1 MKHRSIPTLVRSNS
15 RRMGPKP
22 ALMWCA
28 GGTDVVWTWADIWSH
43 AHTLALVLLDR
54 GLDTHE
60 PVLLWA
66 DDLPE
71 SLFAE
76 VGIQAAGGYAV
87 RLPLL
92 TDPASVAGVADSVGA
107 RNLVSFG
114 VGTGTLDSI
123 AISAPCLAMHQL
135 PQAHPGLPGT
145 DYGLDPFSDDP
156 RLEERLSAQG
166 PDTPAIAILPPGQPD
181 LSRGCVLVQ
190 QNLLGIGEAVA
201 LELGAGEDDS
211 WLVPGPWLTAFPRT
225 AGAAAA
231 WLSGGMLIMT
241 DDIENPLEVVQRT
254 RPTIAVLPTTLAAS
268 LLQHAVQAIENGRG
282 PHGRLARW
290 ALGASLRGENP
301 SLLHQ
306 GLSMLS
312 RGAGESAALEVLGGQ
327 LTRLVT
333 DEGGPNPESVRRL
346 GLFGASVWATVGTDQ
361 TSGVITLDRL
371 PTVTPGS
378 RLIPGTNARRDED
391 DLILVDGV
399 SVSRQ
404 LQIRGRDDI
413 ASFVPF
419 CRCGHRGSV
428 DGDRVT
434 WFP

>member
-1 MKHRSIPTLVRSNS
+1 
-15 RRMGPKP
+15 
-22 ALMWCA
+22 
-28 GGTDVVWTWADIWSH
+28 
-43 AHTLALVLLDR
+43 
-54 GLDTHE
+54 
-60 PVLLWA
+60 
-66 DDLPE
+66 
-71 SLFAE
+71 
-76 VGIQAAGGYAV
+76 
-87 RLPLL
+87 
-92 TDPASVAGVADSVGA
+92 
-107 RNLVSFG
+107 
-114 VGTGTLDSI
+114 
-123 AISAPCLAMHQL
+123 
-135 PQAHPGLPGT
+135 
-145 DYGLDPFSDDP
+145 
-156 RLEERLSAQG
+156 
-166 PDTPAIAILPPGQPD
+166 
-181 LSRGCVLVQ
+181 
-190 QNLLGIGEAVA
+190 
-201 LELGAGEDDS
+201 
-211 WLVPGPWLTAFPRT
+211 
-225 AGAAAA
+225 
-231 WLSGGMLIMT
+231 
-241 DDIENPLEVVQRT
+241 
-254 RPTIAVLPTTLAAS
+254 
-268 LLQHAVQAIENGRG
+268 
-282 PHGRLARW
+282 
-290 ALGASLRGENP
+290 
-301 SLLHQ
+301 
-306 GLSMLS
+306 MLS